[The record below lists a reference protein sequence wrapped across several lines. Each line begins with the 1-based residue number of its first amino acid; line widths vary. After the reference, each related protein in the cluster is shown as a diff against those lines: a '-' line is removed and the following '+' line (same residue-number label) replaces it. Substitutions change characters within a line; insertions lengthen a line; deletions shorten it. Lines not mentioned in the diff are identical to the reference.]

1 MRLEAT
7 SQPGLCIPIIDIR
20 RWIYERKRTRGNDSP
35 DGNRLSLSDSIFH
48 SFLTGGNI
56 MKIDIIIE
64 PTRAKKVN
72 VNITPAEYKRYI
84 E

>member
-1 MRLEAT
+1 
-7 SQPGLCIPIIDIR
+7 
-20 RWIYERKRTRGNDSP
+20 
-35 DGNRLSLSDSIFH
+35 
-48 SFLTGGNI
+48 
-56 MKIDIIIE
+56 MKIEIIIE